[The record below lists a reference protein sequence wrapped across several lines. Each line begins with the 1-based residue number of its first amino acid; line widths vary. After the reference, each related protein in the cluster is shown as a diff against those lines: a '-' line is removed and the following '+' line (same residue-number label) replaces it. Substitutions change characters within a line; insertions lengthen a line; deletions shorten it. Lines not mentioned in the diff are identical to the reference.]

1 MLINSYKLQ
10 PFFFLFWTAL
20 FLENNRSF
28 EAFYEVYIKHSPA
41 AVIVITWKKKWSGPF
56 PPTTLACGRRRISDR
71 GFSGTRL
78 SGSCVVFVGGHAATD
93 HDGCSRP
100 DLNKQTKKQILV
112 VTVVFCFVAFQTF
125 FEGIKLRFICQA
137 RSQESLLLLEGSLSN
152 DDGDGSKNVA
162 KKVNW
167 DPFKLNRVYLDP
179 LNLFPLVDWK
189 EKKEGSVRKP
199 LVEKAYSCQPREHK
213 SLLSQPITHV
223 Y

>member
-1 MLINSYKLQ
+1 MKWPVSPDHISLRTQTY
-10 PFFFLFWTAL
+10 F
-20 FLENNRSF
+20 RSWLLG
-28 EAFYEVYIKHSPA
+28 YS
-41 AVIVITWKKKWSGPF
+41 
-56 PPTTLACGRRRISDR
+56 
-71 GFSGTRL
+71 
-78 SGSCVVFVGGHAATD
+78 FVGIVCCLCRRPRG
-93 HDGCSRP
+93 DGSRWLQSSP

-112 VTVVFCFVAFQTF
+112 VTVVFCFVACQTF
-125 FEGIKLRFICQA
+125 VDSIKLRFICQS
-137 RSQESLLLLEGSLSN
+137 RSQESLLPLEGSLSN

-167 DPFKLNRVYLDP
+167 DPFKLNRVHLDP

-189 EKKEGSVRKP
+189 EKREGSVRKP